1 MQYMAVYSSSHVSMT
16 NQPLNHVFHRLYSF
30 PPPPPNPK
38 GDIIDQKIQMT
49 RKTILIMFS
58 LSFLILEQGGGNL
71 YSLILSLKQM
81 TSER

>member
-16 NQPLNHVFHRLYSF
+16 NQPLNHVFHRLYSL
-30 PPPPPNPK
+30 PPPPP
-38 GDIIDQKIQMT
+38 IIDQKIQMT

>member
-1 MQYMAVYSSSHVSMT
+1 MSSTVST
-16 NQPLNHVFHRLYSF
+16 LY
-30 PPPPPNPK
+30 PPPPPPTPK

>member
-1 MQYMAVYSSSHVSMT
+1 MSSTVSI
-16 NQPLNHVFHRLYSF
+16 LY
-30 PPPPPNPK
+30 PTPE
-38 GDIIDQKIQMT
+38 GDIIDRKIQMT

>member
-16 NQPLNHVFHRLYSF
+16 NQPLNHVFHRLYSL
-30 PPPPPNPK
+30 PPPP
-38 GDIIDQKIQMT
+38 IIDRKIQMT
-49 RKTILIMFS
+49 RKTILIMFT

>member
-1 MQYMAVYSSSHVSMT
+1 MSSTVST
-16 NQPLNHVFHRLYSF
+16 LY
-30 PPPPPNPK
+30 PPPPPTPE
-38 GDIIDQKIQMT
+38 GDIIDRKIQMT

>member
-1 MQYMAVYSSSHVSMT
+1 MSSTVST
-16 NQPLNHVFHRLYSF
+16 LY
-30 PPPPPNPK
+30 PPPPQTE
-38 GDIIDQKIQMT
+38 GDIIDRKIQMT

>member
-1 MQYMAVYSSSHVSMT
+1 MT
-16 NQPLNHVFHRLYSF
+16 NQPLNHVFHRLYSL
-30 PPPPPNPK
+30 PPTPE
-38 GDIIDQKIQMT
+38 GDIIDRKIQMT

>member
-1 MQYMAVYSSSHVSMT
+1 MSSTVST
-16 NQPLNHVFHRLYSF
+16 LY
-30 PPPPPNPK
+30 PPTPK

>member
-16 NQPLNHVFHRLYSF
+16 NQPLNHVFPHLYPTPIPAPSE
-30 PPPPPNPK
+30 
-38 GDIIDQKIQMT
+38 GDMTDRKILTT
-49 RKTILIMFS
+49 RKTILILFS
-58 LSFLILEQGGGNL
+58 FLEQGGGNL

>member
-1 MQYMAVYSSSHVSMT
+1 MSSTVST
-16 NQPLNHVFHRLYSF
+16 LY
-30 PPPPPNPK
+30 PPPTPE
-38 GDIIDQKIQMT
+38 GDIIDRKIQMT

>member
-16 NQPLNHVFHRLYSF
+16 NQPLNHVFHRFSL
-30 PPPPPNPK
+30 PPPPTE
-38 GDIIDQKIQMT
+38 GDIIDRKIQMT

>member
-16 NQPLNHVFHRLYSF
+16 NQPLNHVFHRLYSL
-30 PPPPPNPK
+30 PPPPTPK
-38 GDIIDQKIQMT
+38 GDIIDRKIQMT

>member
-1 MQYMAVYSSSHVSMT
+1 MAVYSSSHVSMT
-16 NQPLNHVFHRLYSF
+16 NQPLNHVFHRLYSL
-30 PPPPPNPK
+30 PPPTPK
-38 GDIIDQKIQMT
+38 GDIIDRKIQMT

-58 LSFLILEQGGGNL
+58 LSFFILEQGGGNL